1 MKPIGERSLQS
12 FTILHHFIYTL
23 QYTSRHLITPI
34 VVIHPDQ
41 QFDQFIL
48 LPLCLTYHYKIHPDG
63 SFGQLY
69 IIYIIS
75 LIITKCTQMDHFGQ
89 LYIIYVITAPP
100 SPHLTEFALCHW
112 SHWYQLSH
120 FIAYK
125 CFGVCFRGYTV
136 LSMKSF
142 TTFSKINWTTPPPL
156 PHIAETMSKIIFSIL
171 LR

>member
-48 LPLCLTYHYKIHPDG
+48 LPLQYV
-63 SFGQLY
+63 
-69 IIYIIS
+69 S
-75 LIITKCTQMDHFGQ
+75 LIITKYTQMDHFGQ

-125 CFGVCFRGYTV
+125 CFGVWFRGYTV

-142 TTFSKINWTTPPPL
+142 TTFSKIN
-156 PHIAETMSKIIFSIL
+156 
-171 LR
+171 